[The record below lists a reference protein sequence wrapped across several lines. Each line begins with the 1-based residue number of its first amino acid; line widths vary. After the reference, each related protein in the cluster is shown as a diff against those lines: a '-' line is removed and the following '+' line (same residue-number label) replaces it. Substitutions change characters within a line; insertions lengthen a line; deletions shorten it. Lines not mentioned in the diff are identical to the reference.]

1 MITRLPPP
9 LPKRNPLR
17 SHRIITKEPSL
28 NEILVDVCCAF
39 GQSVENIKSSRQFN
53 DYVICRR
60 IYTYVSHVLTNKS
73 ISVIASLINRDHS
86 TCVNHLS
93 DCFGFFEI
101 NDTDFMSE
109 WDSYV
114 LRSAL
119 WREYYWIKKTA

>member
-39 GQSVENIKSSRQFN
+39 GQSAEDIKSPRQFN

-60 IYTYVSHVLTNKS
+60 IYTYVAHVLTNES
-73 ISVIASLINRDHS
+73 ITEIASLINRDHS
-86 TCVNHLS
+86 SCLTLLKQS
-93 DCFGFFEI
+93 FDCFEI
-101 NDTDFMSE
+101 NDPSFTGE
-109 WDSYV
+109 WGAYISKSIIWWDYFF
-114 LRSAL
+114 
-119 WREYYWIKKTA
+119 IKKAA